1 MASPKLSIENLPPPT
16 VIPAITEHKS
26 TVIIAHGLGD
36 SGDGSIAPMVRGWHE
51 KGLFQDTKFVLPSA
65 PELPITAFNNF
76 DIPAWFD
83 IKGQR
88 GTDVTYANLTSQ
100 DQDEP
105 NLLASRDYLL
115 RLVRAERSPPAAVPA
130 SRVIVG
136 GYDLGGVLALITGV
150 SAGAG
155 PEEGIG
161 GVFCAAGY
169 LPVADAVRR
178 GGEEEEGE
186 EQGGGGKFPHAK
198 AVGAK
203 KGLDVLLVHGEKDPI
218 NNLEWTE
225 KSAEIMKELGYEVDY
240 QVIPGHDHSLDD
252 KVLAKIQAFIS
263 KVQAKA

>member
-1 MASPKLSIENLPPPT
+1 MASPKLSIANLPPPT

-36 SGDGSIAPMVRGWHE
+36 SGDGSIAPMVKGWHE
-51 KGLFQDTKFVLPSA
+51 KGLFKDTKFVLPSA
-65 PELPITAFNNF
+65 PELPITA
-76 DIPAWFD
+76 
-83 IKGQR
+83 R

-105 NLLASRDYLL
+105 DLLASRDYLL
-115 RLVRAERSPPAAVPA
+115 HLVGAERSAGVPS
-130 SRVIVG
+130 SRIIVG
-136 GYDLGGVLALITGV
+136 GYDLGGVLALVAGI
-150 SAGAG
+150 SAGSS
-155 PEEGIG
+155 PEEGACIG

-169 LPVADAVRR
+169 LPLADAVR
-178 GGEEEEGE
+178 GEDKE
-186 EQGGGGKFPHAK
+186 GGKFPHAR

-203 KGLDVLLVHGEKDPI
+203 EGLGVLLVHGEKDPI
-218 NNLEWTE
+218 NNLEWADE
-225 KSAEIMKELGYEVDY
+225 SAGILKELGYEVDY